1 MKKILIVLLLICSLS
16 LSSCDKTIYYYE
28 FRYGYEDIVEIK
40 IVDYYYYNGHADE
53 NNRYV
58 PDYDVIKEI
67 DVSRTQEVCEDI
79 LQLEFTRNMP
89 FRSAYGIGFMIVW
102 ETGEFDVITSFGIGG
117 ASYDSDGSFS
127 TYGSFFACHSDE
139 KFNALIDK
147 YTEGL

>member
-40 IVDYYYYNGHADE
+40 IVDYYDGRVDE

-79 LQLEFTRNMP
+79 LQLEFTRHMP
-89 FRSAYGIGFMIVW
+89 FRSAYGIGIMIVW
-102 ETGEFDVITSFGIGG
+102 ETGEHDVITSFGIGG
-117 ASYDSDGSFS
+117 ASYDSEGSFGP
-127 TYGSFFACHSDE
+127 YGSFFACHSKE